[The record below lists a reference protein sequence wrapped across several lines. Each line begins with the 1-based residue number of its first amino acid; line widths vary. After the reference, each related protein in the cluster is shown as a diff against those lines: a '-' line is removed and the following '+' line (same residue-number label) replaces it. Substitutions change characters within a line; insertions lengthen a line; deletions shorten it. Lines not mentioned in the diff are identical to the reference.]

1 MQSVQKP
8 IKNMPH
14 SQRFICLPT
23 EFDCKTKYNSNN
35 EQKKNKNTNNIR
47 QRKYLANKFFS
58 TFLLLLKLF
67 SVFRVCVCASVVFFC
82 FRCSKGK
89 NFDRLMP
96 WTLLTATVS
105 IFTIDQRELKKKHS
119 RRFNRV
125 HHCEILFWCISK
137 KGRVFSVLLLCESRF
152 FTTHMNFGVFAA
164 PFSNV
169 LVWFIWM

>member
-1 MQSVQKP
+1 
-8 IKNMPH
+8 MPH

-35 EQKKNKNTNNIR
+35 EQKKTKNKHTNNIR

-67 SVFRVCVCASVVFFC
+67 SVFRVCVCASVVFFFLC

-96 WTLLTATVS
+96 WTLLTATVL
-105 IFTIDQRELKKKHS
+105 IFTIDQRELKKNIVVDSTEYITVKYFFDVFQK
-119 RRFNRV
+119 RVEYFRCYCCVNRV
-125 HHCEILFWCISK
+125 FLPH
-137 KGRVFSVLLLCESRF
+137 
-152 FTTHMNFGVFAA
+152 T
-164 PFSNV
+164 
-169 LVWFIWM
+169 